1 MASSISRNWVGGL
14 ASGMDTQALI
24 DKIMTAERVPLDRL
38 EQKRNTLSYQKSML
52 QDINLKLFEL
62 QNKTTDLI
70 FSRTFSS
77 KSVTA
82 SDDKLLSAVASTSAK
97 VGSYTLKVKQLATP
111 TSISSI
117 ARLGGA
123 IELGENLKSSKS
135 LGGVNTKLSNIGIT
149 PGSLNLTLGGI
160 TTAVTIGADATAQD
174 LITGINNAI
183 AGNADL
189 RGKGIASFDQ
199 KTNKV
204 KISLLD
210 SNKTLTVADSA
221 GDVVTKMFS
230 GTGNFTLTRDQPVRD
245 SNLISIRSGLQATLE
260 DLGIDPLSTMTLQR
274 QGYAA
279 ENLDLAA
286 AGLTSGSTVSD
297 LIGAL
302 NHQIDA
308 APSLVKGNTVT
319 GNPADRLVEFRYDQ
333 GSGKLL
339 LTNTNSADTTKFTLD
354 TVAGDMPYTLFG
366 NSTAISSTDAGG
378 KLVNESFS
386 SVISSGT
393 FTLDGVNITIDN
405 QSDNLQSVLSRITS
419 MTGVNASYDSED
431 DVIRLTR
438 KDGSSLPI
446 GLGTASDTS
455 NFLSVTGLISGSQQ
469 TAAVLKSGSA
479 LGFSATD
486 ALTKDLETLG
496 LAAPASSGQMKI
508 SVNGTESTINW
519 NSTDTLSNIMERI
532 GATSGIEDVWYDESS
547 HMFQIKSQAKGSSA
561 SIKLEDLS
569 GGLAGALG
577 IASGTTA
584 VGLDSGNT
592 LESSR
597 PLSSIQ
603 PAATLD
609 KVGLSTAVTGGSFT
623 INGVT
628 FTIGNVGSMTLDSL
642 MTTINNNVKAGVK
655 AEFDAGSGK
664 FILSSK
670 QTGNTAI
677 ALGSATDTSNFLSA
691 MGLTT
696 ASQDVGRNAIFSV
709 SGMYGGAD
717 IVRQSND
724 VSDVISGLTVS
735 LKGTTT
741 GSGETITVAANIE
754 NARKAIDAFIE
765 SYNTV
770 ADVVYKK
777 LTEKHDT
784 SLEAL
789 TDTEKKA
796 LSAEDLAMYEENF
809 KLGLL
814 AGDSTLTT
822 VRSRMR
828 VAMAGIVSGVDKVF
842 DSLTDIGISTGQVGS
857 GYTSTQVGK
866 LSIVDEDKLT
876 AALTENPD
884 KVAELFA
891 KDSTTEAGMGIAR
904 RFKNILNEFTKSDGI
919 LTKRAGRSGL
929 STSNSSMDTQITQ
942 INTQISSQED
952 RLKNREEALMK
963 QFSALES
970 AMSKYQTQSQA
981 FSSQLA
987 QLTGSSSS

>member
-1 MASSISRNWVGGL
+1 MVSSISRNWVGGL

-38 EQKRNTLSYQKSML
+38 EQKRNTISYQKSML

-70 FSRTFSS
+70 FSRTFNS
-77 KSVTA
+77 KSVSA

-97 VGSYTLKVKQLATP
+97 VGTYTLKVKQLATP
-111 TSISSI
+111 TTISSL
-117 ARLGGA
+117 ARLGSS

-135 LGGVNTKLSNIGIT
+135 LGGANTKLSNIGIT
-149 PGSLNLTLGGI
+149 TGSLNLTIGGA
-160 TTAVTIGADATAQD
+160 TTSVTVGVDATAQD

-183 AGNADL
+183 AGNADM

-210 SNKTLTVADSA
+210 STKTLTLGDSA
-221 GDVVTKMFS
+221 GDTVTKLFS
-230 GTGNFTLTRDQPVRD
+230 ATGSFTLTRDQPVRD
-245 SNLISIRSGLQATLE
+245 SNLTSIRSGLQATLQ
-260 DLGIDPLSTMTLQR
+260 DLGVNPLSTMTLQR
-274 QGYAA
+274 QGYAL
-279 ENLDLAA
+279 ESLDLGA
-286 AGLTSGSTVSD
+286 AGLTAGSTVSD
-297 LIGAL
+297 LISSL
-302 NHQIDA
+302 NHQIDKS
-308 APSLVKGNTVT
+308 PSLIKGGAVT

-339 LTNTNSADTTKFTLD
+339 LANTNSNDTTKFTLD
-354 TVAGDMPYTLFG
+354 TASGDMPTVLFG
-366 NSTAISSTDAGG
+366 NATATSATDAGG
-378 KLVNESFS
+378 KLVNETFS
-386 SVISSGT
+386 SVISSGS
-393 FTLDGVNITIDN
+393 FTLDGVSITIDN
-405 QSDNLQSVLSRITS
+405 QSDTLTSVLTRITS
-419 MTGVNASYDSED
+419 MTGVNASYDSEK
-431 DVIRLTR
+431 DVIRLAR

-446 GLGTASDTS
+446 GLGAASDTS
-455 NFLSVTGLISGSQQ
+455 NILSVTGLISGSQQ
-469 TAAVLKSGSA
+469 SAALLKSGSA

-486 ALTKDLETLG
+486 ALTKDLQTLG
-496 LAAPASSGQMKI
+496 LTAPASSGQMKI
-508 SVNGTESTINW
+508 SVNGKESTINW
-519 NSTDTLSNIMERI
+519 NSTDTLSKVMERI
-532 GATSGIEDVWYDESS
+532 GATSGVEDVWYDESS
-547 HMFQIKSQAKGSSA
+547 RTFQIKSQMKGSSA
-561 SIKLEDLS
+561 SLKLEDLS

-577 IASGTTA
+577 IPSGTTA
-584 VGLDSGNT
+584 MGLDTGNS

-603 PAATLD
+603 PTATLD
-609 KVGLSTAVTGGSFT
+609 KAGLSTAVSGGSFS

-628 FTIGNVGSMTLDSL
+628 FTIGNPGSMTLDSL

-677 ALGSATDTSNFLSA
+677 ALGSPTDTSNFLSA
-691 MGLTT
+691 MGLST
-696 ASQDVGRNAIFSV
+696 APQDVGQNAIFSV

-724 VSDVISGLTVS
+724 VSDVITGLTLS

-741 GSGETITVAANIE
+741 GSGETITVASNTE
-754 NARKAIDAFIE
+754 SARKAIDAFIE

-770 ADVVYKK
+770 ADLVYTK
-777 LTEKHDT
+777 LTEKHDS

-796 LSAEDLAMYEENF
+796 LSAEDLAIYEENY

-814 AGDSTLTT
+814 SGDSTLST

-828 VAMAGIVSGVDKVF
+828 VAMAGVVSGVDKVF

-857 GYTSTQVGK
+857 GYTATQVGK
-866 LSIVDEDKLT
+866 LSVVDADKLT

-891 KDSTTEAGMGIAR
+891 KDSTSESGMGIAR

-942 INTQISSQED
+942 LNTQISSQEE

-987 QLTGSSSS
+987 QLTGSSS